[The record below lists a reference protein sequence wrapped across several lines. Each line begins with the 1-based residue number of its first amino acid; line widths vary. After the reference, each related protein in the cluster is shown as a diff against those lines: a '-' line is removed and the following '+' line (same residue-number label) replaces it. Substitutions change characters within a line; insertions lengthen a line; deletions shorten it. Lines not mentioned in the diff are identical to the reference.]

1 MASIGIFGA
10 GYVGLVTG
18 ACFAELGHEVVV
30 RDVVPERIEAL
41 RRGEVPI
48 YEPGLEE
55 LLERNA
61 ERLDFTLD
69 VGEAVAGAE
78 FLYICVGTPP
88 TYSGDADLSAVW
100 TVIDELQATA
110 TAPRAVAVMKSTVPV
125 GTGENV
131 RAALDARGL
140 EHVGYVSNPEFTAE
154 GTAVRDFMRP
164 DRVVVGSFEEADGD
178 AVAALHAGIDAQVVR
193 MDVASAEMVKLA
205 SNAFLMTRI
214 SFINEIANVCEA
226 TGADVVKVAE
236 AVGLDRRLGP
246 HFLRA
251 GIGYGGSCLKGSES
265 VLVREVGLTRL
276 TTLEELF
283 GHFAESGTPAAAAV
297 EPRELEVLSW
307 RPGRPVPEFLPV
319 AAVTR
324 RPVAGD
330 VLEVRTKMG
339 RRVVCTLDHP
349 FVVSRADGRAP
360 IVKLASELRTDDWL
374 PIAQGAPDSKREEG
388 NPLDVLADL
397 SASEVQVSDVIVRTQ
412 GKALAEIGAA
422 TVRTRIE
429 PLGHP
434 RGAVA
439 RSHDIVRSGA
449 LRLHEAEAVG
459 LDVEDATVGT
469 ARNGT
474 YVPTSIQ
481 IDERFWRVAGLYGA
495 EGHLGVDGRRHRLRW
510 SFHPTDET
518 ALVEEVAR
526 FWEEL
531 GVKASVWRG
540 TTSMSV
546 SVSSRLLADWW
557 VGTLGLGASCYDQ
570 RVPDII
576 WSRSEKEKRAF
587 LGGLWHGDGSWSYV
601 AGGPSVVL
609 EYGTV
614 SRELAD
620 GVLRL
625 LGELDIVA
633 RLKVGRTAKSK
644 VDTYWLVVSGA
655 DQVERLL
662 DLVSVDDRVLIENA
676 LARQAK
682 RIAPTGYR
690 REAGNAAWVRVT
702 DVRQRSF
709 VGRVYSLEVP
719 ASGTFVTTGGLV
731 VHNCFPK
738 DSLALKQ
745 LAANSGYHFQL
756 LNAVIEVNELQKR
769 RVIAKLEKH
778 LGKLR
783 GKRVAL
789 LGLAFKPHTDDMR
802 EAPSLVLASRLLAE
816 GAEVRCWDPVAD
828 ATGLLK
834 GFVRC
839 DAPLEAA
846 DDADAVVIVTEWPEL
861 RGLDLDELK
870 AVMRTPVLVDGRNF
884 LEPDA
889 VRAAGLVYEGIG
901 RMGQS
906 SFAALPETSEPAAP
920 DLTS

>member
-30 RDVVPERIEAL
+30 RDVVPDRIEAL
-41 RRGEVPI
+41 CRSEVPI

-55 LLERNA
+55 LLERNS

-69 VGEAVAGAE
+69 VGEAVAGAD

-125 GTGENV
+125 GTGEKV
-131 RAALDARGL
+131 RAALDAWGL
-140 EHVGYVSNPEFTAE
+140 EHVGYASNPEFTAE
-154 GTAVRDFMRP
+154 GTAVRDFMHP
-164 DRVVVGSFEEADGD
+164 DPVVVGSFEEADGD

-251 GIGYGGSCLKGSES
+251 GIGYGGSCFEGSET
-265 VLVREVGLTRL
+265 VLVREAGLTRL

-283 GHFAESGTPAAAAV
+283 GHFAESDTPQAAAL

-307 RPGRPVPEFLPV
+307 RPGRARPEFLAV
-319 AAVTR
+319 AEVTR
-324 RPVAGD
+324 RPFAGD
-330 VLEVRTKMG
+330 ALEVRTKMG
-339 RRVVCTLDHP
+339 RRVVCTPDHP
-349 FVVSRADGRAP
+349 FVVSGADDGAP
-360 IVKLASELRTDDWL
+360 IVKLASELSTDDWL
-374 PIAQGAPDSKREEG
+374 PIAMGAPDSKREVG
-388 NPLDVLADL
+388 TSLGVLTDL
-397 SASEVQVSDVIVRTQ
+397 SAGEVQASDVIVRTQ
-412 GKALAEIGAA
+412 RKALAEIGAA
-422 TVRTRIE
+422 TVQTRIRA
-429 PLGHP
+429 LGHP

-459 LDVEDATVGT
+459 LDLEDATVGT

-474 YVPTSIQ
+474 YVPISIP
-481 IDERFWRVAGLYGA
+481 IDERFWRVCGLYGA
-495 EGHLGVDGRRHRLRW
+495 EGHLGVDRRRHRLQW

-531 GVKASVWRG
+531 GVKARVWRG

-546 SVSSRLLADWW
+546 SVSSRLLAEWW
-557 VGTLGLGASCYDQ
+557 VGTLGLGASCYEQ
-570 RVPDII
+570 RVPDIL
-576 WSRSEKEKRAF
+576 WSRSREEKRAF
-587 LGGLWHGDGSWSYV
+587 LGGLWRGDGSWSYI

-625 LGELDIVA
+625 LGELAIVA

-655 DQVERLL
+655 DQVEKLL
-662 DLVSVDDRVLIENA
+662 DLVSVDDRSLIIDSIGMT
-676 LARQAK
+676 K

-690 REAGNAAWVRVT
+690 RRDNASWVRVV
-702 DVRQRSF
+702 DVVRRPFS
-709 VGRVYSLEVP
+709 GYVYSLEVSP
-719 ASGTFVTTGGLV
+719 THTFVTTGGLV
-731 VHNCFPK
+731 LSNCFPK

-745 LAANSGYHFQL
+745 LAANSGYSFQL

-769 RVIAKLEKH
+769 RVIKKLE
-778 LGKLR
+778 
-783 GKRVAL
+783 
-789 LGLAFKPHTDDMR
+789 
-802 EAPSLVLASRLLAE
+802 
-816 GAEVRCWDPVAD
+816 
-828 ATGLLK
+828 
-834 GFVRC
+834 
-839 DAPLEAA
+839 
-846 DDADAVVIVTEWPEL
+846 
-861 RGLDLDELK
+861 
-870 AVMRTPVLVDGRNF
+870 
-884 LEPDA
+884 
-889 VRAAGLVYEGIG
+889 
-901 RMGQS
+901 
-906 SFAALPETSEPAAP
+906 
-920 DLTS
+920 